1 MSEFEKYDP
10 KKTTEISHD
19 DLADWIDLQAPHLT
33 DEEIDHLIDG
43 ADVDGDGKINY
54 KAYANLICNKIL
66 KMDSKPLQVKL
77 TKNNGNLWFLGIRNI
92 MICIIILSKK

>member
-1 MSEFEKYDP
+1 MEEFEKYDP

-19 DLADWIDLQAPHLT
+19 DLADWIDMQAPHLT

-66 KMDSKPLQVKL
+66 KMDSKPLQVNK
-77 TKNNGNLWFLGIRNI
+77 TKNQLL
-92 MICIIILSKK
+92 LL

>member
-1 MSEFEKYDP
+1 MNYNRILVNKRAKGTENVYAQLMSEFEKYDP

-66 KMDSKPLQVKL
+66 KMDSKPLQV
-77 TKNNGNLWFLGIRNI
+77 N
-92 MICIIILSKK
+92 